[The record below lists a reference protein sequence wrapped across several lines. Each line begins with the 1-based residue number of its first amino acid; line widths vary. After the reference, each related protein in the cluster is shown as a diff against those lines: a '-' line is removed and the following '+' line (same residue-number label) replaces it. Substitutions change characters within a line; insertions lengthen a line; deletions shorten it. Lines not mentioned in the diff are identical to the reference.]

1 MIAVR
6 LNLMAVAALEMM
18 PHAPAAPS
26 GEMFLCTLVHQIEF
40 RMRKYA
46 FAPPPVG
53 PRADIDEE
61 TARALFTAVDEA
73 VS

>member
-1 MIAVR
+1 
-6 LNLMAVAALEMM
+6 
-18 PHAPAAPS
+18 
-26 GEMFLCTLVHQIEF
+26 MFLWTLVHQIEPGF